1 MSRFIRAGS
10 TPRIAGDGDQK
21 KHISGRVRFAR
32 NGRDMQE
39 ITDFPAISES
49 EQQKLKKIRLV
60 GTHHDGFDLS
70 LRISQKKSRASSAS
84 AGRWFI

>member
-32 NGRDMQE
+32 NGLDVQE
-39 ITDFPAISES
+39 ITDFAVISES
-49 EQQKLKKIRLV
+49 EAQELKMISPG
-60 GTHHDGFDLS
+60 GTHNDRSVFLVE
-70 LRISQKKSRASSAS
+70 
-84 AGRWFI
+84 